1 MLWRKNPF
9 AESENRISALPVF
22 CGGVSP
28 HLRLMEVS
36 SSNHTKAPAFE
47 GISRYKA
54 LMAVLNL
61 RRDRNGHRNWGKIRS
76 LDEYDYKID

>member
-1 MLWRKNPF
+1 
-9 AESENRISALPVF
+9 
-22 CGGVSP
+22 
-28 HLRLMEVS
+28 MEVS

-61 RRDRNGHRNWGKIRS
+61 TASGRMVDVS
-76 LDEYDYKID
+76 T